1 MLLNASSITPGQV
14 VMQMMMRTLT
24 LVFVAGALTSF
35 SPAREPEY
43 SPELL
48 RLLDP
53 GRQLSRLCGTKGGAS
68 MRARLIQAAAIVQ
81 ADPATAPPLYDR
93 LGKVHFP
100 ITTSSPDAQRYFDQG
115 LAFAYG
121 FNHAGAIAAF
131 REAQRLDPNCALCL
145 WGEAMAQGPNIN
157 APMDASTNES
167 ALLIARRAD
176 LLAGSAAPVERA
188 LTAALL
194 ERYSDAPGAERP
206 ALDAAYADAMLA
218 AAKTHPAHD
227 DLALLAAE
235 AAMDTRP
242 WDYWG
247 SDRQTPHPRIGEA
260 VQLVE
265 TVLARNAEHP
275 QAAHLYIHLME
286 NGPDPKRAE
295 AAADR
300 LATPLAPRSGHLV
313 HMPAHIYLRV
323 GRWKDSMRLNVAAA
337 RADEEWIRASG
348 DKGLVRYGYY
358 PHNVHFIV
366 TSAQMAG
373 DMATAIREAKRL
385 EKLIDPETAAKIA
398 WIQAISAAP
407 YFAAAQ
413 FATPAQILAMRTPDA
428 RLPYAVAMR
437 HYARATAHARQRNR
451 AGFDREIAALRALG
465 KSAALQPMVAQGVP
479 ARDLV
484 QIAESVARA
493 RWSQANG
500 RLAEAAKQYRAAAAI
515 ENRIPYMEPPFW
527 YYPVQ
532 QSLGA
537 ALFQARRYDDARTAF
552 RAALVQSP
560 GNGWALYGL
569 AASERALGHR
579 AEAKAADA
587 ALGRAWAGN
596 RKWLR
601 MDRL

>member
-1 MLLNASSITPGQV
+1 MIERV
-14 VMQMMMRTLT
+14 LT
-24 LVFVAGALTSF
+24 LVFAAGALTSF
-35 SPAREPEY
+35 SPAPDPDY

-53 GRQLSRLCGTKGGAS
+53 TRQLARLCGASGPDS
-68 MRARLIQAAAIVQ
+68 MRTRLIAASAVGQVWPNTPI
-81 ADPATAPPLYDR
+81 PLYDR

-100 ITTSSPDAQRYFDQG
+100 ITTASPRAQRYFDQG
-115 LAFAYG
+115 LSFAYG
-121 FNHAGAIAAF
+121 FNHAAAIASF
-131 REAQRLDPNCALCL
+131 REAQRLDPACALCL

-157 APMDASTNES
+157 APMDASAN
-167 ALLIARRAD
+167 AAVLLIARRAD
-176 LLAGSAAPVERA
+176 LLAGGATPVERA
-188 LTAALL
+188 LTAAML
-194 ERYSDAPGAERP
+194 ERYSDAPGAARP

-218 AAKTHPAHD
+218 AARAHPAQD

-242 WDYWG
+242 WDYW
-247 SDRQTPHPRIGEA
+247 SADRQTPQPRIAEA
-260 VQLVE
+260 VRLVE

-286 NGPDPKRAE
+286 NGPDPKLAE

-300 LATPLAPRSGHLV
+300 LAPLAPEAGHLV

-323 GRWKDSMRLNVAAA
+323 GRWQDAMRLNIAAA
-337 RADEEWIRASG
+337 RADEQWIAASG
-348 DKGLVRYGYY
+348 DQGLVRYGYY

-366 TSAQMAG
+366 AAAQMAG
-373 DMATAIREAKRL
+373 DMGSAIREAKRL
-385 EKLIDPETAAKIA
+385 EALIDPAIAARIA
-398 WIQAISAAP
+398 WIQAIRAAP

-413 FATPAQILAMRTPDA
+413 FATPAQILAMRAPDA

-437 HYARATAHARQRNR
+437 HYARATAQARLRNR
-451 AGFDREIAALRALG
+451 AGFDLEMAKLRALREG
-465 KSAALQPMVAQGVP
+465 DALQPMVDQGGP

-493 RWSQANG
+493 RWAQANG
-500 RLAEAAKQYRAAAAI
+500 RLAEAAKQYRAAIAI
-515 ENRIPYMEPPFW
+515 EDRIPYNEPPYW

-537 ALFQARRYDDARTAF
+537 ALFQARRYDEARTAF

-579 AEAKAADA
+579 AEAKATDA
-587 ALGRAWAGN
+587 ALTRAWAGD